1 MAPWVRVRH
10 RRRIEQGGVGPH
22 ECVEITVL
30 RAEAVAASMQAGRQ
44 ATART
49 RSSVRFRCYAEDQ
62 RMKGAWQTDSITI
75 QRIVRHC

>member
-49 RSSVRFRCYAEDQ
+49 RSSVRFR
-62 RMKGAWQTDSITI
+62 
-75 QRIVRHC
+75 

>member
-30 RAEAVAASMQAGRQ
+30 RAEAVAASMQAGRPQ
-44 ATART
+44 PERDQVSASDATRKI
-49 RSSVRFRCYAEDQ
+49 RE
-62 RMKGAWQTDSITI
+62 
-75 QRIVRHC
+75 